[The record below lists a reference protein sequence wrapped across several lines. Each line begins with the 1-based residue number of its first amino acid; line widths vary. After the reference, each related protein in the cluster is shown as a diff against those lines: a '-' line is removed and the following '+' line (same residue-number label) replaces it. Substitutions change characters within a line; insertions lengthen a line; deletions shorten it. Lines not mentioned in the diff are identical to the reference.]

1 MDELFRKRMK
11 DLAMQAYNKG
21 IYTYSSFL
29 SEAEISDIYGMERE
43 IDFIGFTLFGGFEDS
58 TRKLVRFG
66 SLEQLGYDEVFP
78 ISCVEIVPVNMK
90 FGEELSHRDYLG
102 ALMNLGIERD
112 TIGDILIKNK
122 KAYVFCLNKIADYIL
137 KNLGKV
143 RHTFV
148 RVTCTEQIPEDI
160 KLSLADEVLLISS
173 ERIDTIVAHFTKL
186 SRNAAVELFREKAVL
201 VNGRVYE
208 NNSGILKV
216 GDIVSV
222 RGYGKMIYDGIET
235 TTKKGK
241 LRVKIKR
248 YQ

>member
-43 IDFIGFTLFGGFEDS
+43 IDFIGFTLFGGYQES

-66 SLEQLGYDEVFP
+66 SLEQLGYDEDFP
-78 ISCVEIVPVNMK
+78 IDCILIEPVNVK

-112 TIGDILIKNK
+112 TIGDILVKEK
-122 KAYVFCLNKIADYIL
+122 KAYVLCLGKISDYIL
-137 KNLGKV
+137 ENLGKI
-143 RHTFV
+143 RHTIV
-148 RVTCTEQIPEDI
+148 RVNKTEQIPQDI
-160 KLSLADEVLLISS
+160 QPNYSEEVLLVSS
-173 ERIDTIVAHFTKL
+173 ERADTIVAHFTKL
-186 SRNAAVELFREKAVL
+186 SRSAAVELFREKAVY

-208 NNSGILKV
+208 NNSGVLKN
-216 GDIVSV
+216 GDILSV
-222 RGYGKMIYDGIET
+222 RGYGKMIYDGIEAST
-235 TTKKGK
+235 RKGK
-241 LRVKIKR
+241 LKVNIRR